1 MTRLRDA
8 APFQAATLETLPGN
22 LKGGTVAI
30 GNFDGVHLGHQ
41 KVLEEAMA
49 IGRPAVALTF
59 EPHPRTFFGAD
70 PPVYRLTPPNARAR
84 VMAAMG
90 LDGLVVA
97 PFDRALAS
105 LSADAFVRDVLL
117 DRLKVK
123 AVVVGGDFHYG
134 ARRSGTAQTLAE
146 AAATYGFST
155 TAVDGVGDDHG
166 PISSTRIRT
175 LLSDGD
181 VAGAAECLGYRH
193 QIVEEVIHGEKRGR
207 TMGYPTANQS
217 LPANCRLRHG
227 IYAVRAHTGDQWR
240 DGVASFGRRPTFD
253 NGRPLLETFIF
264 DYAGDLYGQVLPIT
278 LCAYLRPEMAF
289 SSMDALVEQMDA
301 DSANA
306 KAALSAL
313 TPLSPL
319 DEALNF

>member
-8 APFQAATLETLPGN
+8 ASFQTATLDTLPDS
-22 LKGGTVAI
+22 LTGGTVAI

-41 KVLEEAMA
+41 KVLQEAMA
-49 IGRPAVALTF
+49 LGRPAVALTF

-70 PPVYRLTPPNARAR
+70 PPVYRLTPPDARAR
-84 VMAAMG
+84 VMDAIG
-90 LDGLVVA
+90 LDGLVIA

-105 LSADAFVRDVLL
+105 LSADAFVRDILL
-117 DRLKVK
+117 ARLKAK

-134 ARRSGTAQTLAE
+134 ARRSGTAHTLAE
-146 AAATYGFST
+146 AADTYGFKAA
-155 TAVDGVGDDHG
+155 AVTGVGDAEG
-166 PISSTRIRT
+166 PISSTRVRT
-175 LLSDGD
+175 LLAQGN
-181 VAGAAECLGYRH
+181 VAGAAACLGYRH
-193 QIVEEVIHGEKRGR
+193 QIVESVIHGEKRGR

-217 LPANCRLRHG
+217 LPADCRLRHG
-227 IYAVRAHTGDQWR
+227 IYAVRAHAAGAWR

-264 DYAGDLYGQVLPIT
+264 DFSGDLYGQTLPVT

-289 SSMDALVEQMDA
+289 ASMAALVAQMNE

-306 KAALSAL
+306 KAALEGLA
-313 TPLSPL
+313 PLSPL
-319 DEALNF
+319 DARLNF